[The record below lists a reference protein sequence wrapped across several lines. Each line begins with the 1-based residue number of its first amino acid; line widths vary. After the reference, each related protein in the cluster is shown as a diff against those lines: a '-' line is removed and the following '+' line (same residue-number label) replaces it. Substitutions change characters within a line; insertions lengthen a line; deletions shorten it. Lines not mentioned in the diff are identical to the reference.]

1 MCPKI
6 RASMRRVPPLN
17 PDRCTLMTAPLRPT
31 SAVAQAKRL
40 VVKVGSSLVTNE
52 GRGIDLAAVEQWAA
66 QIAKLHAQDRQ
77 IVLVSSGAVAEGMA
91 RLGWPRRPNAMHELQ
106 AAAAVG
112 QMGLVQAYEVAFAR
126 HGIRTAQILLTHED
140 LADRRRYLNAR
151 STLYTLLGLGVVPI
165 VNENDTVV
173 TDEIRLGDN
182 DTLGALVTNL
192 IEAEVLIILTDQ
204 SGLYSA
210 DPRKNPDAEFISLGQ
225 AGDPTLEAMAGGSGS
240 SIGTGGMLTKV
251 LAAKRAAN
259 SGGHTVIASGREPE
273 VLLRL
278 SQGESIGTE
287 LRAILPVRSARQRW
301 LANHLRLRGRITLDA
316 GAVQALTQGHRSL
329 LAIGVTAVEGEFE
342 RGDVVACV
350 DQHGVECARGLI
362 NYSSSDTRRI
372 LRQPSSRI
380 AEILGSMSDPELMHR
395 DNMVFVRPP
404 HEHAISAQE

>member
-1 MCPKI
+1 
-6 RASMRRVPPLN
+6 
-17 PDRCTLMTAPLRPT
+17 MTATLRSP
-31 SAVAQAKRL
+31 SAVSHAKRL

-52 GRGIDLAAVEQWAA
+52 GKGIDVTAVEQWAS
-66 QIAKLHAQDRQ
+66 QIARLHAQDRQ
-77 IVLVSSGAVAEGMA
+77 IVLVSSGAIAEGMA

-192 IEAEVLIILTDQ
+192 IEAEALVILTDQ
-204 SGLYSA
+204 AGLYSA
-210 DPRKNPDAEFISLGQ
+210 DPRKHPDAEFISLAQ
-225 AGDPTLEAMAGGSGS
+225 AGDPALEAMAGGSGS

-259 SGGHTVIASGREPE
+259 SGGHTVIASGRESN

-278 SQGESIGTE
+278 SEGESIGTE
-287 LRAILPVRSARQRW
+287 LRAILPIRSARQRW
-301 LANHLRLRGRITLDA
+301 LANHLRLRGRITLDP
-316 GAVQALTQGHRSL
+316 GAVRALTQGHKSL
-329 LAIGVTAVEGEFE
+329 LAIGVTEVEGDFE

-350 DQHGVECARGLI
+350 DQHGVECGRGLI

-380 AEILGSMSDPELMHR
+380 ADILGSMSDPELMHR
-395 DNMVFVRPP
+395 DNMVFARDAKSPAP
-404 HEHAISAQE
+404 ANAGS